1 MNLSPK
7 ENPMHRLT
15 VLCFALIL
23 SVLTIAVAQ
32 KIEVTGSQHSE
43 IQYRLEQ
50 DIEPFPGLR
59 ELYVSFVVPASF
71 QSQTY
76 SQQISDLNFEL
87 LPPPGDQKSETD
99 ARGNQIRTYT
109 WTNPP
114 GAIKAA
120 VTFRAA
126 NRVQLGTLQD
136 DGTPFPMR
144 NLSPDVN
151 IFLQPTAQV
160 QSDHPAIQDKAKEL
174 TAPAQTAYQACQ
186 NILYWVVEHMQY
198 VLIPEQYDAMYSFA
212 YGKGNCQNYSHLA
225 AALMRASGIPARIVN
240 GITLD
245 RPYTLQADDGQY
257 QFEMARGRHSW
268 IEVYFPGSGWLPF
281 DPQQSEFFVSNRYVR
296 IEIGV
301 DNEESV
307 NDGLVR
313 WRQTSGSARQNPKL
327 EEVIET
333 NFVRDDVS
341 LSGKRMAGVDKIVLG
356 PPLASVAAPPLAAAE
371 EEKKQEPEPEP
382 RPEPEPKAEE
392 PEPKTT
398 EPAAAEIDY
407 SKLIYSEPFVYGNL
421 DFPEGV
427 DFAFPRQ
434 ASSGQTQ
441 DSYQLQRSFL
451 VETAEY
457 VTSQTQFA
465 QCVVLKEPI
474 RLEKI
479 GLAMHNFGGSGYL
492 WLELSED
499 ENGKPGPTAVSTR
512 KIPLQ
517 YIVTRQGYQWVDF
530 PFEGIVLSPGRYWFF
545 LNFSGGPIV
554 NWFYSYGKP
563 VGPADGTRAR
573 ALGASDWPT
582 ILSFEFNY
590 RVSGK
595 AVKK

>member
-1 MNLSPK
+1 
-7 ENPMHRLT
+7 MHRVT
-15 VLCFALIL
+15 VLCVVLIV
-23 SVLTIAVAQ
+23 SVLAIAVAQ

-50 DIEPFPGLR
+50 DIEPFPGLK
-59 ELYVSFVVPASF
+59 ELYVSFVVPTSF
-71 QSQTY
+71 QSPTY

-87 LPPPGDQKSETD
+87 LPLPSDQKSETD

-109 WTNPP
+109 WTNPA
-114 GAIKAA
+114 GTVKAA
-120 VTFRAA
+120 VTFRAL
-126 NRVQLGTLQD
+126 NRVQLGVLQD

-144 NLSPDVN
+144 NLSPEVN

-174 TAPAQTAYQACQ
+174 TASARTAYQACQ

-198 VLIPEQYDAMYSFA
+198 VLVPEQYDAMYSFA
-212 YGKGNCQNYSHLA
+212 HGKGNCQNYSHLA

-245 RPYTLQADDGQY
+245 RPYTLEADNGQY

-268 IEVYFPGSGWLPF
+268 IEVYFPGSGWIPF

-296 IEIGV
+296 VEIGV
-301 DNEESV
+301 DNEESI

-313 WRQTSGSARQNPKL
+313 WRQTSGSARQNPRL
-327 EEVIET
+327 EEIIET
-333 NFVRDDVS
+333 SFVRDDVK
-341 LSGKRMAGVDKIVLG
+341 LNGQLLAGVNKIVLG
-356 PPLASVAAPPLAAAE
+356 PPLTSAAMPPLAAAE
-371 EEKKQEPEPEP
+371 EEKKKKPAPEPEP
-382 RPEPEPKAEE
+382 APKAE
-392 PEPKTT
+392 P
-398 EPAAAEIDY
+398 PAAKDMDY
-407 SKLIYSEPFVYGNL
+407 SKLSYTEPFVFGNL
-421 DFPEGV
+421 DFPLGV

-434 ASSGQTQ
+434 ASGGPNQ

-465 QCVVLKEPI
+465 QCFVLKEPI

-479 GLAMHNFGGSGYL
+479 GLALHNFGGSGYL

-499 ENGKPGPTAVSTR
+499 ENGKPGATAVSTR
-512 KIPLQ
+512 KVPLQ
-517 YIVTRQGYQWVDF
+517 YILTRQGYQWVDF
-530 PFEGIVLSPGRYWFF
+530 PFESIVLSPGRYWFF

-563 VGPADGTRAR
+563 VGPMDGTRSR
-573 ALGASDWPT
+573 ALGQSDWPT

-590 RVSGK
+590 RVTGK